1 MLADHT
7 RLGTSEAMLCALEA
21 PIRANVIGH
30 GGHPSL
36 VPILRAMRHWHPE
49 EGGGDQ
55 VAGVKDTVRE

>member
-21 PIRANVIGH
+21 PICANVIGH

-49 EGGGDQ
+49 KGGETRLLG
-55 VAGVKDTVRE
+55 